1 MMSRQRTL
9 ILLPFLLLLLLHQG
23 VSPSLAQ
30 TAGQV
35 ITSQGT
41 YTSPAEAL
49 ALAQDGDTIDVYGGV
64 FGSLIIDRPVTLV
77 GHDWPVFDGNG
88 QGTVLRITAP
98 DVTLRGFVIRNGGDS
113 LNEENSSVAVEAP
126 RAVVEHNRLED
137 ALFGI
142 YLREASGSVIRD
154 NVISSK
160 DLPLP
165 RRGDAIRIWYSNDV
179 RVENNVVSRG
189 RDVVLWYSNNL
200 IVRGNEVS
208 FGRYGLHFMYC
219 DDATIEQ
226 NVLTNNSVGTFLMYS
241 RRLHMLNNTVAYNR
255 GPSGFGVGLKDM
267 DDAVIEDN
275 LFLDNRIGAFL
286 DNSPRQ
292 VNSIGRFE
300 GNVFAYNDIGV
311 DLMPSVRHNQ
321 FSANTFVDNGQ
332 QVSISGGGGG
342 RLQDNDWTPEEVGN
356 YWSDYVGYDANMD
369 GLGDIP
375 YKSER
380 LFENLMDNNSALR
393 LFVYSP
399 VEQAIDFASRA
410 VPFVKPQPKLSDQLP
425 LMSPRLPDNLPP
437 LPSQEKGSLWQS
449 AMGLLLIALAIWTFG
464 NGRSR
469 ERYPRGGG
477 VDAVD
482 TIPSVRATWN
492 QEKLMIQVK
501 NLNKWFGDTKAVDD
515 LTFDIRAG
523 EAVAL
528 WGSNGA
534 GKTTAL
540 RCILGVMPYEGSV
553 TLGEHDVSWQG
564 KAARR
569 LLGFVPQEISLH
581 DDLTVEDTLRF
592 YGRLKKVPAN
602 GENAARLL
610 ERLGLSSY
618 TAKAVRD
625 LSGGMK
631 QRLALAIALLADP
644 PVLILDEPTANLD
657 VKARGEFLGLL
668 AELKVAG
675 KTLLFSS
682 HRLEEVA
689 AIADRVLL
697 MEAGRLAADCPP
709 AELGSKLGSSAL
721 LKLHLDEEWIETA
734 VTTLTHNGFA
744 ANRNGKGI
752 WVRVIP
758 LEKARPI
765 SVLAEAGIPV
775 DDFEVE

>member
-1 MMSRQRTL
+1 VL
-9 ILLPFLLLLLLHQG
+9 
-23 VSPSLAQ
+23 
-30 TAGQV
+30 
-35 ITSQGT
+35 
-41 YTSPAEAL
+41 
-49 ALAQDGDTIDVYGGV
+49 
-64 FGSLIIDRPVTLV
+64 
-77 GHDWPVFDGNG
+77 DGNG
-88 QGTVLRITAP
+88 QGTVLSITAP
-98 DVTLRGFVIRNGGDS
+98 DVTLRGFVVRNGGDS
-113 LNEENSSVAVEAP
+113 LSEENSNIAVEAP
-126 RAVVEHNRLED
+126 RAVVENNRLAD
-137 ALFGI
+137 GLFGI
-142 YLREASGSVIRD
+142 YLRKASGSVIRN

-165 RRGDAIRIWYSNDV
+165 RRGDAIRIWYSNNV
-179 RVENNVVSRG
+179 LVEDNVVSRG

-200 IVRGNEVS
+200 VVRGNEVS
-208 FGRYGLHFMYC
+208 HGRYGLHFMYC

-226 NVLTNNSVGTFLMYS
+226 NLLTNNSVGTFLMYS
-241 RRLHMLNNTVAYNR
+241 RRLHMRNNTVAYNR

-286 DNSPRQ
+286 DNSPRE

-321 FSANTFVDNGQ
+321 FATNSFVDNGQ

-342 RLQDNDWTPEEVGN
+342 RLQDNDWTPGDGGN
-356 YWSDYVGYDANMD
+356 YWSDYVGYDANVD

-375 YKSER
+375 YRSER

-410 VPFVKPQPKLSDQLP
+410 VPFVKPQPKLSHQAP
-425 LMSPRLPDNLPP
+425 LMTPQMPDRLPALPR
-437 LPSQEKGSLWQS
+437 QEKGSLWQS
-449 AMGLLLIALAIWTFG
+449 ALGLLVLALAIWRFG
-464 NGRSR
+464 SGRGVT
-469 ERYPRGGG
+469 RGGQ
-477 VDAVD
+477 
-482 TIPSVRATWN
+482 RATTVVSPSLLEALN
-492 QEKLMIQVK
+492 QDKQMIQVK
-501 NLNKWFGDTKAVDD
+501 NLSKWFGKTKAVDD
-515 LTFDIRAG
+515 LTFNIRAG

-528 WGSNGA
+528 WGANGA

-540 RCILGVMPYEGSV
+540 RCILGVMPYEGTV
-553 TLGEHDVSWQG
+553 MLGDNDVSWQG

-581 DDLTVEDTLRF
+581 DDMSVEETLRF
-592 YGRLKKVPAN
+592 YGRLKKVPADSEN
-602 GENAARLL
+602 GNRLL
-610 ERLGLSSY
+610 ERLGLSGY
-618 TAKAVRD
+618 AHKAVRD

-631 QRLALAIALLADP
+631 QRLALAIALLSDP

-668 AELKVAG
+668 AELKAAG

-689 AIADRVLL
+689 ALADRVLL

-709 AELGSKLGSSAL
+709 MELGNRLGSSAL

-734 VTTLTHNGFA
+734 VSTLTHNGYK